1 MRRTM
6 RHTSGGCVC
15 MVRGADRAERWA
27 RDFLTVADI
36 EIASEL
42 CVSCVLVCGG
52 ERSQIAMR
60 AGTQSHVSEKN
71 GLASTPHTT
80 DDEYRHTASTQHR
93 AHNTYGIRFNTVPPE
108 RKTDAVPSPKISLTC
123 RSSLSL
129 ACRPASPLSPPP
141 PYTIHTSSL
150 TPLTPAP
157 HSPYTLHGACT

>member
-60 AGTQSHVSEKN
+60 AGTQSHVSEKKRAR
-71 GLASTPHTT
+71 LDPAQT
-80 DDEYRHTASTQHR
+80 DDEYRHSLEHATPGTH
-93 AHNTYGIRFNTVPPE
+93 AHILNDSIQYLQNAKQTLFRVQKS
-108 RKTDAVPSPKISLTC
+108 RSC

-129 ACRPASPLSPPP
+129 LHASPHLPSL
-141 PYTIHTSSL
+141 THTSSL

-157 HSPYTLHGACT
+157 SSLPLIPLHGS